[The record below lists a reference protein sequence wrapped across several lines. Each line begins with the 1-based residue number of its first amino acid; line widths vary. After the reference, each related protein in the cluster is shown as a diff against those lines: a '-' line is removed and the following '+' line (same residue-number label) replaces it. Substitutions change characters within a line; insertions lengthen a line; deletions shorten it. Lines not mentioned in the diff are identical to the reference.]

1 MTFLLAIAGILG
13 VSASG
18 PIIAAFPGVP
28 VLSMA
33 LWRNGAAAAVLAV
46 PTIQKNKRAFL
57 DITTREWF
65 YTGVAG
71 TALAL
76 HFVCFM
82 YSMRMTSVAAGTA
95 LVCIQGVWIVL
106 FQAIRK
112 VSYRMP
118 VFFGMA
124 IAILGVLLI
133 TGLDLGQG
141 REAIIGDLLALA
153 GGVLAAIYTLAGAAA
168 RRTMNTGTYAT
179 SCYTI
184 TAAIL
189 LALCLLVG
197 QPIWGFDATGWFGI
211 ILLTVCAQLLGHTA
225 MNHLLDVL
233 GPLTVSTLI
242 LLEIPGAALLAAVSL
257 GQVVPAATYLG
268 LAVILVGLVLIV
280 RGQVPPKTV
289 AT

>member
-1 MTFLLAIAGILG
+1 
-13 VSASG
+13 
-18 PIIAAFPGVP
+18 
-28 VLSMA
+28 MA

-46 PTIQKNKRAFL
+46 PSIKKNKRAFVE
-57 DITTREWF
+57 IKGREWF

-76 HFVCFM
+76 HFICFM

-106 FQAIRK
+106 FQALRK
-112 VSYRMP
+112 VRYRTP
-118 VFFGMA
+118 VFIGMG
-124 IAILGVLLI
+124 IALLGVLLI
-133 TGLDLGQG
+133 TGFDLGQG
-141 REAIIGDLLALA
+141 REAIIGDLLAVA

-168 RRTMNTGTYAT
+168 RRTMSTSTYAT
-179 SCYTI
+179 GCYTI
-184 TAAIL
+184 TAGIL
-189 LALCLLVG
+189 LVLCLATG
-197 QPIWGFDATGWFGI
+197 QPIWGFDAKGWLGI

-242 LLEIPGAALLAAVSL
+242 LLEIPGAALLAAVFL

-268 LAVILVGLVLIV
+268 LAVILVGLILIV
-280 RGQVPPKTV
+280 RGQVPPKNV
-289 AT
+289 VEQPY